1 MDSRLLDAFLAVVQ
15 SQSYSQAARQLGLP
29 KSTVSRY
36 VTELERSLGVRLLHR
51 TTRKLNLTSSGQVFY
66 ERVEPLMREL
76 RLALT
81 ETPERDGAASGTL
94 RVTTSVDF
102 GISVLAP
109 LVTEFLRAYPQVSVD
124 LRLTNEYVDLVKD
137 GLDLA
142 IRMASR
148 RLSDSTLQ
156 ARKIG
161 HLNLVLVASRRYL
174 EEAGT
179 PRSPKDLEAHQWVR
193 FRGMDTL
200 RLTGPSGSVKL
211 MPQGRV
217 TVDDMIAAREAVRSG
232 AGLALLPMITLHGQL
247 DDGELVRILPKWQ
260 VPSTDVWFIW
270 PTASY
275 VPRKVTVF
283 TEFLTTRLKQFELLA

>member
-15 SQSYSQAARQLGLP
+15 SESYSQAARKLGLP

-51 TTRKLNLTSSGQVFY
+51 TTRKLNLTSSGQAFY

-76 RLALT
+76 HETLT
-81 ETPERDGAASGTL
+81 EMPERSGAPSGTL

-109 LVTEFLRAYPQVSVD
+109 LVTEFIRAYPQISID
-124 LRLTNEYVDLVKD
+124 LRLSNEYVDLVKE

-142 IRMASR
+142 VRMASR

-174 EEAGT
+174 DEAGI
-179 PRSPKDLEAHQWVR
+179 PKSPKDLESHQWIR
-193 FRGMDTL
+193 FRGMDAI
-200 RLTGPSGSVKL
+200 RLIGPTGSVKL
-211 MPQGRV
+211 SPQGRV

-247 DDGELVRILPKWQ
+247 DAGELVRLLPKWQ
-260 VPSTDVWFIW
+260 VPSSDMWFIW
-270 PTASY
+270 PTSSY
-275 VPRKVTVF
+275 VPRKVTAF
-283 TEFLTTRLKQFELLA
+283 TEFLTAKLKQFGLVV